1 MLVAALLRT
10 QASHGWLPS
19 SWPSCGQPSWPER
32 SILTLAHYF
41 NVLSNLSRTRAFS
54 SGCSRIMTAGLWT
67 TTYHISSTQSLLR
80 RAGQVHPEP
89 FRSCFRL
96 EVWTLSSPVSCTRGV
111 IAVPL
116 NWGCVSP
123 SLHCQRPSRAQVL
136 IFNQELVCFVAIFI
150 LAASSFS
157 SAVTQKDTPDFT
169 LARARYCVVTWDDPS
184 H

>member
-1 MLVAALLRT
+1 MHV
-10 QASHGWLPS
+10 
-19 SWPSCGQPSWPER
+19 
-32 SILTLAHYF
+32 YF

-123 SLHCQRPSRAQVL
+123 SLALSKTVTCPGPDLQSGTRVLRRHLHPGGFIVFFCSYTKGHSRFHIGSRQ
-136 IFNQELVCFVAIFI
+136 I
-150 LAASSFS
+150 LRC
-157 SAVTQKDTPDFT
+157 D
-169 LARARYCVVTWDDPS
+169 LG
-184 H
+184 